1 MRALLFSTNGFSDII
16 YASFE
21 YDGLFAKFCNIL
33 AIYQKDIRN

>member
-21 YDGLFAKFCNIL
+21 YDGLFA
-33 AIYQKDIRN
+33 RSEGVV